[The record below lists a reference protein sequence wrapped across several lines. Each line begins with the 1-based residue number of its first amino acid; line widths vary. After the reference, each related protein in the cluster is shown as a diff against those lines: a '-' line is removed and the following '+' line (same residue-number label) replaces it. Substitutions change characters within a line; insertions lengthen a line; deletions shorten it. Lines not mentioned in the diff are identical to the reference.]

1 MAIHQFNKHPAY
13 RHLVQ
18 ALRREQQVQLVALT
32 FLILLSAT
40 VGSQFVRTNGLIAGV
55 AFFGLFVGM
64 ALLLRLLAQKPWED
78 RHALLEL
85 LEHEPERVA
94 WVYGTVTQR
103 MPFGFRITS
112 GGLLYFRLTDGDDH
126 VVGMAPEHLK
136 LVSRF
141 LNRVL
146 PRATFGYTAERE
158 AAYRRDPLS
167 LVRGKPV
174 GRRSDARDS

>member
-1 MAIHQFNKHPAY
+1 MAIHRFQTHPAY
-13 RHLVQ
+13 RHLLQ

-40 VGSQFVRTNGLIAGV
+40 VGSQFIRVNGLIAGV

-64 ALLLRLLAQKPWED
+64 GLLLRLLAKKPWED
-78 RHALLEL
+78 RHELLEL
-85 LEHEPERVA
+85 LEHHPERVV

-103 MPFGFRITS
+103 MPFGFRFTS
-112 GGLLYFRLTDGDDH
+112 GGLLYFKLLDGSDY
-126 VVGMAPEHLK
+126 VVSMAPQQLK

-146 PRATFGYTAERE
+146 PHATFGHSPAHE
-158 AAYRRDPLS
+158 AAYRDDPNS
-167 LVRGKPV
+167 LRRTRPV
-174 GRRSDARDS
+174 GRRDG